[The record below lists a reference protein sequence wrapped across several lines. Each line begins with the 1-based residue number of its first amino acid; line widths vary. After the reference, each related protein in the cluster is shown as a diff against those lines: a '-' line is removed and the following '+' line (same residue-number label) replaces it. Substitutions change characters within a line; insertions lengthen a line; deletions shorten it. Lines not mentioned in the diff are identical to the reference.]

1 MGTELTTNINGFV
14 YDLNDGGDICHV
26 CDKHLANC
34 EEHTLEELF
43 YEGDGE

>member
-1 MGTELTTNINGFV
+1 MNTDLRENINGFT

-26 CDKHLANC
+26 CDKHLHNC

-43 YEGDGE
+43 GEEE

>member
-1 MGTELTTNINGFV
+1 MDLNINGFA
-14 YDLNDGGDICHV
+14 YDLQDGGDICHV

-43 YEGDGE
+43 GDES